1 MTASDVASIAIV
13 LMCVGAFS
21 LLLLIVCARV
31 ISLRETPPDGRL
43 EAAPQMQSATGPSPF
58 IEMPAHLKT
67 RQEMV
72 DWMLHDLPRQ
82 TAGLILSDPE

>member
-31 ISLRETPPDGRL
+31 ISLRETPPDRL

-82 TAGLILSDPE
+82 TAGLILSDRE